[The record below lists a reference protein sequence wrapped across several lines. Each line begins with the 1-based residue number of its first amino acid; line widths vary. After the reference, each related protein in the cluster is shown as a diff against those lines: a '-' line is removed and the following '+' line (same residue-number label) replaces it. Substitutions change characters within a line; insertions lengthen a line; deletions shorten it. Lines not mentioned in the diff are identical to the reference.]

1 MKFKK
6 PYPQIIGLM
15 LVVLL
20 LTACDASQTTPIPV
34 PKTATRAPTAT
45 PLATKTTTRAPT
57 ATPLATK
64 TATRAPTATP
74 LATNTATRV
83 PTATP
88 MATNTPT
95 TQPSREISNLEIN
108 LEASLDSV
116 FSDYIERIRLTGLEV
131 GIVKHNE
138 IVYAKG
144 FGVRNSET
152 QEPVT
157 TESLFHM
164 ASISKPFVATGI
176 MQLIELGAVG
186 LDEPVATYLPYFK
199 LDDDRYIQITI
210 QQILSHV
217 SGMPDV
223 MDYHWDQPEYDDQ
236 ALERYVRSLADQKM
250 LFTPGDEFSYSN
262 MAYEVMGDVIAK
274 VSGMSFEEYMQENI
288 LTLREMEKSTF
299 LKQEVP
305 PELETTPHYGS
316 GSPTIV
322 YPYHRAHAP
331 SSTLHSNVLEMTNWA
346 IANMNRGTFNDK
358 QILKESSY
366 DLLWNPY
373 TQLSEER
380 SIGLGWFIGTPGDQY
395 RIFHSGADVGFRTSF
410 VMLPEESIAVIILAN
425 NERADPREMVE
436 LVLEIILEHE
446 P

>member
-1 MKFKK
+1 MKSKIL
-6 PYPQIIGLM
+6 YPHIIGLM
-15 LVVLL
+15 LVVFL
-20 LTACDASQTTPIPV
+20 LTACGASQTTPIPV
-34 PKTATRAPTAT
+34 PNTAMLASTATPFVTNTATRAPTVTPFVTNTATRAPTAT
-45 PLATKTTTRAPT
+45 RLATY
-57 ATPLATK
+57 
-64 TATRAPTATP
+64 
-74 LATNTATRV
+74 
-83 PTATP
+83 
-88 MATNTPT
+88 TPT
-95 TQPSREISNLEIN
+95 TQPTWEISNLDIN
-108 LEASLDSV
+108 LEEQLDSL

-164 ASISKPFVATGI
+164 ASVSKPFVATGI
-176 MQLIELGAVG
+176 MQLVELGKID
-186 LDEPVATYLPYFK
+186 LDETVITYLPYFK
-199 LDDDRYIQITI
+199 LDDERYKQITI
-210 QQILSHV
+210 QQILSHI

-236 ALERYVRSLADQKM
+236 ALERYVRSLADQEM
-250 LFTPGDEFSYSN
+250 LFIPGDEFSYSN

-288 LTLREMEKSTF
+288 LTPLEMENSTF

-305 PELETTPHYGS
+305 SELETTPHYGS
-316 GSPTIV
+316 GSPSIV

-331 SSTLHSNVLEMTNWA
+331 SSTLHSNVLEMSNWA
-346 IANMNRGTFNDK
+346 IANMNRGTFKDR

-410 VMLPEESIAVIILAN
+410 VMLPEESIAVTILAN

-436 LVLEIILEHE
+436 QVLEIILENE

>member
-1 MKFKK
+1 MKSKIL
-6 PYPQIIGLM
+6 YPHIIGLM
-15 LVVLL
+15 LVVFL
-20 LTACDASQTTPIPV
+20 LTACGASQTTPIPV
-34 PKTATRAPTAT
+34 PNTAMLASTATPFVTNTATRAPTVTPFVTNTATRAPTAT
-45 PLATKTTTRAPT
+45 RLATY
-57 ATPLATK
+57 
-64 TATRAPTATP
+64 
-74 LATNTATRV
+74 
-83 PTATP
+83 
-88 MATNTPT
+88 TPT
-95 TQPSREISNLEIN
+95 TQPTWEISNLDIN
-108 LEASLDSV
+108 LEEQLDSL

-164 ASISKPFVATGI
+164 ASVSKPFVATVI
-176 MQLIELGAVG
+176 MQLVELGKID
-186 LDEPVATYLPYFK
+186 LDETVITYLPYFK
-199 LDDDRYIQITI
+199 LDDERYKQITI
-210 QQILSHV
+210 QQILSHI

-223 MDYHWDQPEYDDQ
+223 MDYHWDHPEYDDQ
-236 ALERYVRSLADQKM
+236 ALERYVRSLADQEM
-250 LFTPGDEFSYSN
+250 LFIPGDEFSYSN

-288 LTLREMEKSTF
+288 LTPLEMENSTF

-316 GSPTIV
+316 DSPSIV

-331 SSTLHSNVLEMTNWA
+331 SSTLHSNVLEMSNWA
-346 IANMNRGTFNDK
+346 IANMNRGTFKDR

-410 VMLPEESIAVIILAN
+410 VMLPEESIAVTILAN

-436 LVLEIILEHE
+436 QVLEIILENE

>member
-1 MKFKK
+1 MKFNKL
-6 PYPQIIGLM
+6 YPKIIGLM

-34 PKTATRAPTAT
+34 PKTATRAPTAS
-45 PLATKTTTRAPT
+45 PFV
-57 ATPLATK
+57 
-64 TATRAPTATP
+64 
-74 LATNTATRV
+74 TNTATLAQ
-83 PTATP
+83 TTTP
-88 MATNTPT
+88 IDTNTPT
-95 TQPSREISNLEIN
+95 TQPGSEISNLDIN
-108 LEASLDSV
+108 LEESIDSL
-116 FSDYIERIRLTGLEV
+116 FSEYIERIRLTGLEV
-131 GIVKHNE
+131 GIVQHNE

-176 MQLIELGAVG
+176 IQLVELGKID
-186 LDEPVATYLPYFK
+186 LDEPVITYLPYFK
-199 LDDDRYIQITI
+199 LDDERYSQITI
-210 QQILSHV
+210 QQMLSHV

-236 ALERYVRSLADQKM
+236 ALERYVRSLTDQKM
-250 LFTPGDEFSYSN
+250 LFTPGEEFSYSN
-262 MAYEVMGDVIAK
+262 MAYEVLGDVIAK
-274 VSGMSFEEYMQENI
+274 VSGQSFEDYMQENI
-288 LTLREMEKSTF
+288 LTPLEMDKSTF

-305 PELETTPHYGS
+305 PELETTPHYIS

-331 SSTLHSNVLEMTNWA
+331 SSTLHSNVLEMSNWA

-366 DLLWNPY
+366 DLLWKPY
-373 TQLSEER
+373 KQISDDR
-380 SIGLGWFIGTPGDQY
+380 SIGLSWFIGTSGEQF
-395 RIFHSGADVGFRTSF
+395 RIFHSGADVGFRTSL
-410 VMLPEESIAVIILAN
+410 VMLPEESIAVIVLAN

-436 LVLEIILEHE
+436 QVLEIILENE

>member
-1 MKFKK
+1 MKSKK
-6 PYPQIIGLM
+6 LYPFIIGLM

-34 PKTATRAPTAT
+34 PKTATPAPTAA
-45 PLATKTTTRAPT
+45 PL
-57 ATPLATK
+57 
-64 TATRAPTATP
+64 
-74 LATNTATRV
+74 
-83 PTATP
+83 
-88 MATNTPT
+88 ATNTPT
-95 TQPSREISNLEIN
+95 TLPAREISNFDIN
-108 LEASLDSV
+108 FEESLDSL
-116 FSDYIERIRLTGLEV
+116 FSEYIEKFRLTGLEV

-164 ASISKPFVATGI
+164 ASVSKPFVATGI
-176 MQLIELGAVG
+176 MQLVERGEVD
-186 LDEPVATYLPYFK
+186 LDEPVVTYLPYFK
-199 LDDDRYIQITI
+199 LDDERYKQITI
-210 QQILSHV
+210 QQMLSHV

-236 ALERYVRSLADQKM
+236 ALERYVRSLADRKM

-262 MAYEVMGDVIAK
+262 MAYEVLGDVIAK
-274 VSGMSFEEYMQENI
+274 VSGQSFEEYMQENI
-288 LTLREMEKSTF
+288 LTPLEMDKSTF
-299 LKQEVP
+299 LKQEMP

-316 GSPTIV
+316 GSTSTV

-331 SSTLHSNVLEMTNWA
+331 SSTLHSNVLEMSNWA

-358 QILKESSY
+358 QILRESSY
-366 DLLWNPY
+366 DLLWKPY
-373 TQLSEER
+373 KQLSNDR
-380 SIGLGWFIGTPGDQY
+380 SIGLGWFTGTSGERF
-395 RIFHSGADVGFRTSF
+395 RIFHGGADIGFRTSL

-425 NERADPREMVE
+425 NERAITSEMAD
-436 LVLEIILEHE
+436 LVLEIILENE

>member
-6 PYPQIIGLM
+6 LSPQIIGLM

-20 LTACDASQTTPIPV
+20 LTACDASQTTPVPV

-45 PLATKTTTRAPT
+45 PMDTPTDTPTDAPT
-57 ATPLATK
+57 DTPTD
-64 TATRAPTATP
+64 TPTDAPTDTP
-74 LATNTATRV
+74 VAAS
-83 PTATP
+83 
-88 MATNTPT
+88 TPT
-95 TQPSREISNLEIN
+95 TQPARESSNLDIN
-108 LEASLDSV
+108 IEESIDSL
-116 FSDYIERIRLTGLEV
+116 FSEYIEKYRLTGLAV
-131 GIVKHNE
+131 GIVLHNE

-157 TESLFHM
+157 SESLFHM
-164 ASISKPFVATGI
+164 ASVSKPFVATGI

-250 LFTPGDEFSYSN
+250 LFPPGDEFSYSN
-262 MAYEVMGDVIAK
+262 MAFEVLGDVIAK
-274 VSGMSFEEYMQENI
+274 VSGQSFEEYMGENI
-288 LTLREMEKSTF
+288 LTPLEMDNSTF
-299 LKQEVP
+299 LKKEVP
-305 PELETTPHYGS
+305 PELETSPHYIS
-316 GSPTIV
+316 GSISEV

-331 SSTLHSNVLEMTNWA
+331 SSTLHSNVLEMSNWA

-366 DLLWNPY
+366 DLLWKPY
-373 TQLSEER
+373 KQLSEDR
-380 SIGLGWFIGTPGDQY
+380 SIGLSWFIGTPMDQY

-410 VMLPEESIAVIILAN
+410 VMLPEESIAVTILAN

-436 LVLEIILEHE
+436 QVLEIILENE